1 MTKLIGRRAW
11 SVAGGAALV
20 LATWAGADV
29 AAAAAAPAP
38 AVVRAAHFSPTTPG
52 VDVYL
57 GPFSGGGSKLWLSG
71 VSYGAVS
78 PYQTLRPGLY
88 TVAMRVHG
96 APSSTKPA
104 LSWTLN
110 AAAGQAYTV
119 AGVGAGSSVRGLV
132 LHDSLA
138 APPAGSGR
146 IRVVQ
151 AASRAPRVTVA
162 ATHGPVIARNAAF
175 ASTTGYTTVP
185 AGRWAVTATAAGSAL
200 AATATLTLGSGTVA
214 SVLVLDAKGHG
225 ITIRA
230 VVDATRAGTVPRG
243 PVPAGGGGTAR
254 LDLDGAPAA
263 LPFGLAALLLLATTS
278 GLLWFARRRPGGE
291 GRAPVRALG

>member
-1 MTKLIGRRAW
+1 MLA
-11 SVAGGAALV
+11 
-20 LATWAGADV
+20 LATWGGIGIGSAN
-29 AAAAAAPAP
+29 AAEPN

-78 PYQTLRPGLY
+78 PYQSLKPGLY

-96 APSSTKPA
+96 APSSTPPT

-132 LHDSLA
+132 LHDSLT

-151 AASRAPRVTVA
+151 AASRAPQVTVVA
-162 ATHGPVIARNAAF
+162 ARGPVIARDASF
-175 ASTTGYTTVP
+175 ATTTSYAIVP
-185 AGRWAVTATAAGSAL
+185 AGRWAIKATVSGSSLEASATVDVT
-200 AATATLTLGSGTVA
+200 SGA
-214 SVLVLDAKGHG
+214 ISSVLVLDAKGSG
-225 ITIRA
+225 ITVRA
-230 VVDATRAGTVPRG
+230 VVDANRAGTVPRG
-243 PVPAGGGGTAR
+243 PVPAGGGGTAV
-254 LDLDGAPAA
+254 PAMGGTPGG
-263 LPFGLAALLLLATTS
+263 LPFGLVALLFLTAAG
-278 GLLWFARRRPGGE
+278 GLLWTGRRWIAVTLPAAVSTPARH
-291 GRAPVRALG
+291 RA